1 MLQAWGW
8 GEAHLVIGPSGH
20 SALPHAAAAGAD
32 TGWGS
37 RQRASVKHPLGLEC
51 IRSRSGQH
59 LVPRLFGCLP
69 ADPAEFSN
77 T

>member
-1 MLQAWGW
+1 MLRAWGW
-8 GEAHLVIGPSGH
+8 SEDPPGPSGH